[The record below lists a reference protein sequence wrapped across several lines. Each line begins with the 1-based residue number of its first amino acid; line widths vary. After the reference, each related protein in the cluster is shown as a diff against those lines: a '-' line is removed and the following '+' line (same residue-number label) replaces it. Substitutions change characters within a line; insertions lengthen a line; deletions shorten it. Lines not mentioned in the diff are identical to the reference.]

1 MLRTFYDHPVYG
13 EFEGNV
19 AKLTDVTFVGVAFTV
34 QNFHDE
40 IIFGTINGS
49 IEGSLLHVI
58 ENVYAPALLYAQNW
72 PDSTL
77 KATWIKTIF
86 I

>member
-1 MLRTFYDHPVYG
+1 M
-13 EFEGNV
+13 
-19 AKLTDVTFVGVAFTV
+19 AFTV
-34 QNFHDE
+34 QHFHDE

-72 PDSTL
+72 PDSML
-77 KATWIKTIF
+77 KAT
-86 I
+86 